1 MKKREVYMNKPIYLG
16 QIILDISKI
25 LMSFGVII

>member
-16 QIILDISKI
+16 QVILDISKI
-25 LMSFGVII
+25 LMYES